1 MGFIRQDI
9 NVMNKIIIGRV
20 GERTI
25 IETIQQYQ
33 PGIGELI
40 ATAKKNICRKFER
53 EGYSPNDV
61 IFDDL

>member
-1 MGFIRQDI
+1 
-9 NVMNKIIIGRV
+9 MNKIINGRV

-53 EGYSPNDV
+53 EGYNPNDV
-61 IFDDL
+61 IFDEI